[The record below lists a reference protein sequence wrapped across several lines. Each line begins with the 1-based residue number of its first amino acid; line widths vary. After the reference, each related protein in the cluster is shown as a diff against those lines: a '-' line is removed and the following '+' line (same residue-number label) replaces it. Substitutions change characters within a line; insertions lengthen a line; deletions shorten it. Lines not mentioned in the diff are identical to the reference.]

1 VGDSP
6 DSVEEG
12 SSCRQTEGGFTMAAI
27 ELGEKE
33 VTSLISAL
41 ESYLPDLAT
50 ERVGTDNKE
59 WHAEL
64 KEQETI
70 LGDILKR
77 LKTVK
82 I

>member
-1 VGDSP
+1 MS
-6 DSVEEG
+6 
-12 SSCRQTEGGFTMAAI
+12 AI
-27 ELGEKE
+27 ELSEKE
-33 VTSLISAL
+33 VTTLISAL

-64 KEQETI
+64 KEQEAI

-77 LKTVK
+77 LETVK
-82 I
+82 F

>member
-1 VGDSP
+1 
-6 DSVEEG
+6 
-12 SSCRQTEGGFTMAAI
+12 MAAI